1 MIMYKF
7 ISIVLICLMANSCS
21 ESIKTTESVNTFKWN
36 VKNEDGSP
44 FKSLEY
50 DYVILKNEPKQ
61 RFIGSIEKVVH
72 YNNELYVKSKSN
84 LNVYDESG
92 RYKRSI
98 GNIGN
103 AENEYIEF
111 SDFSIY
117 DSVVYVID
125 WRKQS
130 MLSYRLNG
138 DFIKQARTPISHV
151 SGVLAVNDG
160 FVFYR
165 PKYNAEIPD
174 DLFNFALTI
183 TDLDL
188 NIIRQEL
195 AYDENSPTVSNYP
208 AFIEYGDT
216 AFFYQFL
223 TDNLLQLSRKDTTK
237 IVYGFDFLSE
247 KILPSQIQKYDL
259 IYSNNGNKRFFNC
272 APVILNDWI
281 FGRTSINQ
289 KSKNFAIDISS
300 GDIYEDETALNV
312 FSNTISLGE
321 NCMMIPYEVLD
332 RNLNH
337 KNLPDSVQIAS
348 ENGEN
353 VIIKAYINH

>member
-1 MIMYKF
+1 M
-7 ISIVLICLMANSCS
+7 
-21 ESIKTTESVNTFKWN
+21 
-36 VKNEDGSP
+36 
-44 FKSLEY
+44 
-50 DYVILKNEPKQ
+50 
-61 RFIGSIEKVVH
+61 
-72 YNNELYVKSKSN
+72 KSKSN

-216 AFFYQFL
+216 AFFHQFL